1 MNLGDILRSIRTE
14 NKMTQKELADK
25 LSISPS
31 TIGMYE
37 QNRRTPDIETLSKIS
52 SIFDVPIDELL
63 GKQKD
68 HSKHSEK
75 YFFFFFDFGQQPIF
89 LERIRNRL
97 DELSISEEDFIA
109 ETNINIEE
117 EMSLENLITIANTLK
132 VSIDY
137 LLGASDIDYISPE
150 DGEFLQSLTLKE
162 RNFIDIFRKLNEDNQ
177 DIIIGDIKKYL
188 KEQRYEDSVAAD
200 SSLRKTGTDN
210 LGK

>member
-52 SIFDVPIDELL
+52 SIFDVPIDKLL

-68 HSKHSEK
+68 YNEHKK
-75 YFFFFFDFGQQPIF
+75 GFFFFFFFDQQAVF

-97 DELSISEEDFIA
+97 DELSISEEEFMA
-109 ETNINIEE
+109 ETDINIED
-117 EMSLENLITIANTLK
+117 EMSIENLVTISNTLR

-137 LLGASDIDYISPE
+137 LLGASDIKYISPE
-150 DGEFLQSLTLKE
+150 DGEFLQSLTGKE
-162 RNFIDIFRKLNEDNQ
+162 RNFIDIFKKLNEDNQ

-200 SSLRKTGTDN
+200 SSLKKTGTDN